1 MVFLSNNALF
11 NKNAFA
17 LLIFSLFF
25 VVEKYLYT
33 LFTKQK
39 AQGFW
44 WEYSGFGTRY
54 DPNTTEEYFRYNPKV
69 D

>member
-1 MVFLSNNALF
+1 MVFLSNNTLF

-25 VVEKYLYT
+25 VVEKYIYT
-33 LFTKQK
+33 LFTKQEE
-39 AQGFW
+39 QGFW

-54 DPNTTEEYFRYNPKV
+54 DPNTEEEYFRYNPKV